1 MCLSIIKTEIMLRYF
16 RFGVIAVFFAAL
28 WASCN
33 ENEPIIPPVGP
44 QESGSRVVLIEEFT
58 GVRCPNCPAGAEE
71 IESLLALYP
80 DNLVAVTIHA
90 GSFAFAFDTSKYDFK
105 VQEGID
111 ITNALGGEPLFYPSA
126 VIDRKTFGTGSLYLG
141 KAEWAGRIQSEL
153 AQEPAVGLGLEGSY
167 NPADRQLDIT
177 VTLLPNETLS
187 GEINLTILVTESG
200 MVDIQANELED
211 DGYSE
216 DYVHKHVLRGTITPA
231 LGEPLQTPLSE
242 GQPVVRSYQYT
253 LPDEWVPDNCELVA
267 FVHRSGSEEEV
278 LQAARLYIED

>member
-1 MCLSIIKTEIMLRYF
+1 MIRISHVLFPIAL
-16 RFGVIAVFFAAL
+16 IAVL
-28 WASCN
+28 LSSCD

-80 DNLVAVTIHA
+80 DNLVSVTIHA

-126 VIDRKTFGTGSLYLG
+126 VINRKTYGTGSYYLG

-153 AQEPAVGLGLEGSY
+153 DEEPEIGIGIEALYSAA
-167 NPADRQLDIT
+167 NRQLDIT
-177 VTLLPNETLS
+177 VTMLPNQRLS
-187 GEINLTILVTESG
+187 GDINLSVLVTESG

-216 DYVHKHVLRGTITPA
+216 DYVHKHVLRGAVTPA
-231 LGEPLQTPLSE
+231 LGEPLDTPLEE
-242 GQPVVRSYQYT
+242 GQPVVMTYQYT
-253 LPDEWVPDNCELVA
+253 LDEEWVPSNCDLVA
-267 FVHRSGSEEEV
+267 FVHRSGSDEEV
-278 LQAARLYIED
+278 LQASRLHIED